1 MNEAQ
6 NRPEGSLGQVFIVDD
21 DAAVRHTLATILSHA
36 GYHVTDFAE
45 GEAFLELARRTTP
58 TCIFLD
64 VHMPGMSGIGLL
76 REIRADDYPAPIFII
91 SGRGDITM
99 AVEAIKAGAFDFIEK
114 PFRSADLLKRMQV
127 AIEAFAKINCQQPD
141 HKIASFHFP
150 GRPTLT
156 RRECDA
162 LQLFTSGSSNKEA
175 ARELGLSPRTIEEH
189 RANIMKKLG
198 AKNAAD
204 LIRIVLTE
212 GRSSKQTV

>member
-1 MNEAQ
+1 MNESQ
-6 NRPEGSLGQVFIVDD
+6 NRPEGSLGDVFVVDD
-21 DAAVRHTLATILSHA
+21 DAAVRQTLATILSHA

-58 TCIFLD
+58 ICIFLD
-64 VHMPGMSGIGLL
+64 VHMPGMSGI
-76 REIRADDYPAPIFII
+76 
-91 SGRGDITM
+91 
-99 AVEAIKAGAFDFIEK
+99 
-114 PFRSADLLKRMQV
+114 
-127 AIEAFAKINCQQPD
+127 EAFAKINGQQPEQ
-141 HKIASFHFP
+141 KIASFHFP
-150 GRPTLT
+150 GRPALT

-212 GRSSKQTV
+212 GRASKQTI

>member
-64 VHMPGMSGIGLL
+64 VHMPGMSGIG
-76 REIRADDYPAPIFII
+76 F
-91 SGRGDITM
+91 
-99 AVEAIKAGAFDFIEK
+99 
-114 PFRSADLLKRMQV
+114 ADLLKRMQV